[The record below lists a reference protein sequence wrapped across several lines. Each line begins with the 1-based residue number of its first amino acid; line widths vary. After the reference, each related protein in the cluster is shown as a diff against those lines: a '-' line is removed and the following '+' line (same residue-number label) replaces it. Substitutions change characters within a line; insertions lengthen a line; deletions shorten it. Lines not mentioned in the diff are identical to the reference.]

1 MLSEPGV
8 RGRPFA
14 LIGAVYGLVGVV
26 FGAFGAHGLRNVLD
40 ANGLR
45 AWETAVDYQLL
56 HAVVLLV
63 IGFFLRSGD
72 TAALRSAGYAIA
84 LGVLLFSGSIYVLAF
99 DGPRGLGPVT
109 PVGGTCLIAGWAGL
123 VYAAVRA
130 R

>member
-1 MLSEPGV
+1 MLSEPGA
-8 RGRPFA
+8 RGRPLA

-63 IGFFLRSGD
+63 IGFVLRSGD

-99 DGPRGLGPVT
+99 DGPRWLGPVT
-109 PVGGTCLIAGWAGL
+109 PVGGTFLIAGWASL